1 MNARHLEKVEP
12 YINAMRN
19 QLLII
24 FKDEEDN

>member
-1 MNARHLEKVEP
+1 MKARHLEKVEP
-12 YINAMRN
+12 YVKEMWN

>member
-12 YINAMRN
+12 YIKAMWN

-24 FKDEEDN
+24 FKDEEDK